1 MFLIALKVHITIVLK
16 IVCIHIFVLRRK
28 NESLSYCAFYKM
40 CILQWVHKKVLKKYF
55 SKKLVHII
63 LVDVQSIECYMK
75 GMH

>member
-1 MFLIALKVHITIVLK
+1 MRACHTVH
-16 IVCIHIFVLRRK
+16 
-28 NESLSYCAFYKM
+28 YKM

-63 LVDVQSIECYMK
+63 LVDVQSIECYIK